1 MLWCFPDYPCLRCRA
16 VWKTLGTMLSH
27 NVFFWLKPDLTDEQR
42 KEFVEALSALRTI
55 PALHTFLMG
64 TPADVADRPVVDKS
78 FDYSVTCLFENI
90 PIRRIRCMWHFSSRV
105 SRSGFARRFT
115 TWIEAFDP
123 QITNGAPS
131 GRALPCSLNFRV
143 PRVISL
149 RRRSPRR
156 SRFVRPGNVRG
167 S

>member
-78 FDYSVTCLFENI
+78 FDYSVTCLFEN
-90 PIRRIRCMWHFSSRV
+90 M
-105 SRSGFARRFT
+105 
-115 TWIEAFDP
+115 EAHDTYQAHPLHVAFLEQGKP
-123 QITNGAPS
+123 KWV
-131 GRALPCSLNFRV
+131 RAQV
-143 PRVISL
+143 YDMD
-149 RRRSPRR
+149 
-156 SRFVRPGNVRG
+156 
-167 S
+167 